1 MKKLITGGLL
11 SFLFAASVYA
21 SGAAAQTKPRRDILG
36 ISIGM
41 TADAAREQLKK
52 IGSLDRKERKKQEVW
67 IITNHPKYSGVIIGF
82 YVSPDK
88 AERVRFVTATAR
100 ATAVRNSNVADATAV
115 RYGDI
120 ADTKGA
126 HQRVENKNNYKYS
139 WFLPAS
145 GEEPKITVI
154 LGGSNDKYV
163 ITHTIRGFN

>member
-1 MKKLITGGLL
+1 MKKLVTFGLL
-11 SFLFAASVYA
+11 PFLFATSVFA
-21 SGAAAQTKPRRDILG
+21 SGAAAQSNPRRDILG

-52 IGSLDRKERKKQEVW
+52 IGNLERQERKKQEVW
-67 IITNHPKYSGVIIGF
+67 KITNHPKYSGVIIGF
-82 YVSPDK
+82 YIGPDK

-100 ATAVRNSNVADATAV
+100 VTAVRNSNVADATAV

-126 HQRVENKNNYKYS
+126 HQKIENKNNYKYS

-145 GEEPKITVI
+145 GKEPKITVI

-163 ITHTIRGFN
+163 ITHTIRELN